1 MQLSTSVNL
10 KQKQS
15 LVMTPQLQQAIKLLQ
30 MTNMD
35 LSQYL
40 SDQSF
45 ENPFLEVEEEIK
57 AESSNN
63 DNDQSEEQKVQDSID
78 KKNPEE
84 ALNDDPTSHDDYDNR
99 FDSSM
104 IDYGSS
110 NTSKGDNDWDVIANS
125 VADHK
130 ICLSEHVS
138 KQIDLKFS
146 EPKERLIALA
156 FAESLEGSGWINKSV
171 EEIANLTGSTEQET
185 YSILQKLQEFEPAG
199 IFARSLSECIS
210 IQCKEA
216 NVYTEEMKLMLDN
229 LILLSKGE
237 LKTLAKK
244 CNCTLEK
251 IKALLKIIRSMNPK
265 PGEVF
270 EHYIQPISAPDLIV
284 RKIDG
289 SWTVDLNRSTLPSIK
304 INESYASSV
313 SSRNHDNAAQ
323 NYTSQAIASAR
334 WLKRAL
340 EQRNSTTLI
349 ISAEIIKKQKK
360 FLEEGLDQLKPL
372 SLKDIAE
379 AVGMHEST
387 VSRVTTGLLLNTPRG
402 SLPLKSLF
410 SVTIDKTEG
419 NDGASAAAVRNMI
432 KKILDEEQP
441 GKPFSD
447 ENIAKK
453 ISGNGIKLA
462 RRTVAKYREM
472 LNIPSSSERR
482 RLAKIAL
489 L

>member
-63 DNDQSEEQKVQDSID
+63 DNYQSEEQKVQDSID

-156 FAESLEGSGWINKSV
+156 FA
-171 EEIANLTGSTEQET
+171 
-185 YSILQKLQEFEPAG
+185 
-199 IFARSLSECIS
+199 
-210 IQCKEA
+210 
-216 NVYTEEMKLMLDN
+216 
-229 LILLSKGE
+229 
-237 LKTLAKK
+237 
-244 CNCTLEK
+244 
-251 IKALLKIIRSMNPK
+251 
-265 PGEVF
+265 
-270 EHYIQPISAPDLIV
+270 
-284 RKIDG
+284 
-289 SWTVDLNRSTLPSIK
+289 
-304 INESYASSV
+304 
-313 SSRNHDNAAQ
+313 
-323 NYTSQAIASAR
+323 
-334 WLKRAL
+334 
-340 EQRNSTTLI
+340 
-349 ISAEIIKKQKK
+349 
-360 FLEEGLDQLKPL
+360 
-372 SLKDIAE
+372 
-379 AVGMHEST
+379 
-387 VSRVTTGLLLNTPRG
+387 
-402 SLPLKSLF
+402 
-410 SVTIDKTEG
+410 
-419 NDGASAAAVRNMI
+419 
-432 KKILDEEQP
+432 
-441 GKPFSD
+441 
-447 ENIAKK
+447 
-453 ISGNGIKLA
+453 
-462 RRTVAKYREM
+462 
-472 LNIPSSSERR
+472 
-482 RLAKIAL
+482 
-489 L
+489 